1 MGGGEGSLSPS
12 SRSFAA
18 SMEGLRSEIVAMDAL
33 GPDERGSTRGRV
45 LNRGSDVIYRR
56 YRDITSGA
64 HACGEEGRR
73 PCDESQKGNL
83 SREALSHLLKLVE
96 SRVHTSS
103 EKSTEI
109 NYGCKL
115 IPKKKLI
122 CKSIPKKKFINHTG
136 IQGTRCYTWK
146 WGIGRLAQCFLD
158 SLATLNYPA
167 WGYGLRYKYGLFKQ
181 LITKDG
187 QEEVAESWLE
197 MVILGED
204 GKKEWVGGEDIIAHA
219 KAYEALKKV
228 EKYESNEGKTLRLK
242 QQYTLCSASLQDII
256 ARFETRSGEPVNWD
270 TFPNKVA
277 VQMNDTHLT
286 LCIPELKSHID
297 GCERFELEG
306 SLGDK
311 VWAAL
316 AVNGVAEIHSEIVKR
331 EVFNDFYKLWPE
343 KFQNKTNGVTPRRWI
358 RFCNP
363 HLSKI
368 ITKWTE
374 TEDWLIHTEKLADLR
389 KFADNEELQ
398 SEWREAKR
406 SNKMKVV
413 SFLKEKTGY
422 IVNPDAMFDVQVSF
436 VNSIATIKGGTH
448 VDYVTNQITNYVMSI
463 VNKKNKNAN
472 LKAHAL
478 KIHLW
483 VFVNALIDNLAFDF
497 QTKET
502 LAIRQSSFGSKCELS
517 QEFLKKDFKQSKDL
531 KKIDG
536 TKRQR
541 ITGIT
546 KLEDANDAG
555 GKSSDKC
562 TLILTEGVSAKALA
576 MAGISVVG
584 QNYYGVF
591 PLRGKLLN
599 VREASHKQIME
610 KAEIQSIKHILGLQ
624 HGKQYDSVKTLRY
637 GHLMIMTDQVKHS
650 RTSSPSSYEMDFC
663 ELVDIYTRKKRPDKK
678 KHNVMLQDL
687 EHDSD
692 SSSNTSNDSVFE
704 ADRMSPS
711 FLDNIVDDSFS
722 ENDDDVSSSKA
733 NQSTASNEKKLSV
746 EYLEDECDLL
756 MGVDDLD
763 VVDITNIDHASA
775 RYIYTRLLIMRVLAG
790 LEGFLNKG
798 SSADGSFVKPG
809 TSQQNLSSFQSQA
822 VQSEAGKNFTEM
834 EGRCSS
840 DLYRNTSE
848 ELFLIRKILTEKI
861 AQLNSAID
869 DVSSQ
874 LRADDTP
881 NGTAVSPDELE
892 ASI

>member
-1 MGGGEGSLSPS
+1 MW
-12 SRSFAA
+12 
-18 SMEGLRSEIVAMDAL
+18 
-33 GPDERGSTRGRV
+33 
-45 LNRGSDVIYRR
+45 Y
-56 YRDITSGA
+56 ITSGA
-64 HACGEEGRR
+64 HACGEEGHR

-96 SRVHTSS
+96 SRVHTSPQERERAEIEGFEIS
-103 EKSTEI
+103 VAKTSFKANTKALAENEGEGLAKWVVQALNVDTGANHSAEGVKQPAFDKKQFVAFVKKYIKPLSATSGGSVGLMGLISQAVYDGGRHVLGVIPKTLMPRESSVLHSQPKSTVGTPAYIAPEVLLRQECDGKGI
-109 NYGCKL
+109 PGDVKCTASLEHPQKTAIILKVLKRELPKGKWFCCMDCNRVHSALQNLVVSGEQKL
-115 IPKKKLI
+115 QDSLLSIIKKKL
-122 CKSIPKKKFINHTG
+122 
-136 IQGTRCYTWK
+136 
-146 WGIGRLAQCFLD
+146 
-158 SLATLNYPA
+158 
-167 WGYGLRYKYGLFKQ
+167 
-181 LITKDG
+181 
-187 QEEVAESWLE
+187 EEKGSES
-197 MVILGED
+197 
-204 GKKEWVGGEDIIAHA
+204 
-219 KAYEALKKV
+219 
-228 EKYESNEGKTLRLK
+228 
-242 QQYTLCSASLQDII
+242 SANVD
-256 ARFETRSGEPVNWD
+256 
-270 TFPNKVA
+270 
-277 VQMNDTHLT
+277 
-286 LCIPELKSHID
+286 
-297 GCERFELEG
+297 
-306 SLGDK
+306 
-311 VWAAL
+311 
-316 AVNGVAEIHSEIVKR
+316 
-331 EVFNDFYKLWPE
+331 
-343 KFQNKTNGVTPRRWI
+343 
-358 RFCNP
+358 
-363 HLSKI
+363 
-368 ITKWTE
+368 
-374 TEDWLIHTEKLADLR
+374 LADLR

-398 SEWREAKR
+398 SKWREAKR

-422 IVNPDAMFDVQVSF
+422 IVNPDAMFDVQVQMVSF

-502 LAIRQSSFGSKCELS
+502 LTIRQSSFGSKCELS

-531 KKIDG
+531 KKTDG

-591 PLRGKLLN
+591 PLRDKLLN
-599 VREASHKQIME
+599 VRESSHKQIME
-610 KAEIQSIKHILGLQ
+610 KAEIQSIKQILGLQ

-650 RTSSPSSYEMDFC
+650 RTSSPSSYEKDFC

-848 ELFLIRKILTEKI
+848 ELFLTRKILTEKI

-881 NGTAVSPDELE
+881 NGTAMSPDELE